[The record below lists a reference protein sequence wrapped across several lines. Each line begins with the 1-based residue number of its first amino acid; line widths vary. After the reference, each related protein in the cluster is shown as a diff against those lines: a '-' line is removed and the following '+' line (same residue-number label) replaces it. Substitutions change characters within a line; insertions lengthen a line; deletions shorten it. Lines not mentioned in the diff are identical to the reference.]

1 MILLK
6 KIYSNIHEH
15 DRALVMVII
24 GVGLTLLQMLGLFYL
39 FNDHYIDSRAIINTM
54 NISAPLLCMGFDITS
69 PQITKSEKSALFI
82 WNFVL
87 LHLFLAL
94 VFFLASFLISDVK
107 TSYIFLGLVLGAI
120 FSSNLLLNEYERNIN
135 SVKKYF
141 FDLHVRDR
149 FNRTFFILV
158 IAFIADSI
166 FTWSTILIVLS
177 LAYLFF
183 LIIKYKE
190 DIGFNFLK
198 LKKHLTLSWPFLLTS
213 LVIVFVYRATFYFS
227 YYFDTS
233 TYAAK
238 IDFWLTISLLLLIP
252 MMNVS
257 KFAETSAQGDMNKYI
272 YSLKSGWTKLY
283 QQQLLI
289 ILMIFILTALG
300 IYFNKIT
307 SIEIITM
314 ILPLSLSIL
323 LLTLTPSYLYLA
335 LLKNKFSSCLH
346 HVFLFIIISL
356 IIFLFK
362 AIYLF
367 LPVSWLLLIN
377 CFLYLIYTLHF
388 SRASLDVKISVILRF
403 NDGLKLLCIFI
414 LCHSVL
420 FLGAYFAGI

>member
-1 MILLK
+1 
-6 KIYSNIHEH
+6 
-15 DRALVMVII
+15 
-24 GVGLTLLQMLGLFYL
+24 
-39 FNDHYIDSRAIINTM
+39 
-54 NISAPLLCMGFDITS
+54 
-69 PQITKSEKSALFI
+69 
-82 WNFVL
+82 
-87 LHLFLAL
+87 
-94 VFFLASFLISDVK
+94 
-107 TSYIFLGLVLGAI
+107 
-120 FSSNLLLNEYERNIN
+120 
-135 SVKKYF
+135 
-141 FDLHVRDR
+141 
-149 FNRTFFILV
+149 
-158 IAFIADSI
+158 
-166 FTWSTILIVLS
+166 
-177 LAYLFF
+177 
-183 LIIKYKE
+183 
-190 DIGFNFLK
+190 
-198 LKKHLTLSWPFLLTS
+198 
-213 LVIVFVYRATFYFS
+213 
-227 YYFDTS
+227 
-233 TYAAK
+233 
-238 IDFWLTISLLLLIP
+238 

-289 ILMIFILTALG
+289 ILMIFILAALG

>member
-15 DRALVMVII
+15 DRALAMVVI

-190 DIGFNFLK
+190 DIGFDFLK
-198 LKKHLTLSWPFLLTS
+198 LKKHLILSLPFL
-213 LVIVFVYRATFYFS
+213 F
-227 YYFDTS
+227 
-233 TYAAK
+233 
-238 IDFWLTISLLLLIP
+238 
-252 MMNVS
+252 
-257 KFAETSAQGDMNKYI
+257 
-272 YSLKSGWTKLY
+272 
-283 QQQLLI
+283 
-289 ILMIFILTALG
+289 
-300 IYFNKIT
+300 
-307 SIEIITM
+307 
-314 ILPLSLSIL
+314 
-323 LLTLTPSYLYLA
+323 
-335 LLKNKFSSCLH
+335 
-346 HVFLFIIISL
+346 
-356 IIFLFK
+356 
-362 AIYLF
+362 
-367 LPVSWLLLIN
+367 
-377 CFLYLIYTLHF
+377 
-388 SRASLDVKISVILRF
+388 
-403 NDGLKLLCIFI
+403 
-414 LCHSVL
+414 
-420 FLGAYFAGI
+420 